1 MVAGGPPGREAA
13 VRMAGAG
20 RTGSEVEGDVLGFA
34 RGGALAREAR
44 GGLYR
49 GGCRPPDS
57 RAEDIVVAF
66 TAGLPGEVARGVVTL
81 RAFVRDVA
89 LAGGQRAP
97 DLGRC
102 AALERAAAAWVDG
115 LSCAACGGY
124 RFRLESTIRTEAS
137 PETGEHF
144 VVVKLGY
151 DFYG

>member
-57 RAEDIVVAF
+57 RAEDIVVTF
-66 TAGLPGEVARGVVTL
+66 RGGGPGQGGRGGVTRRASARDWA
-81 RAFVRDVA
+81 R
-89 LAGGQRAP
+89 AGGQRAP

>member
-20 RTGSEVEGDVLGFA
+20 RPGRGGVGAVRGWA
-34 RGGALAREAR
+34 RGGGLAGAAG

-57 RAEDIVVAF
+57 RAEDIVVTF